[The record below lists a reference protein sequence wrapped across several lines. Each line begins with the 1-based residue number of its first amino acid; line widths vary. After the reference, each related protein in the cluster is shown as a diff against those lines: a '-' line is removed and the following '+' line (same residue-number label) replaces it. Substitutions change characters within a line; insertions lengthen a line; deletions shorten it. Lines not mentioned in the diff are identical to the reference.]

1 MDNLVKELKQAE
13 QNFDFADKFHV
24 DEAIKQMNEVR
35 KKFDEILQEKKRGEK
50 NE

>member
-1 MDNLVKELKQAE
+1 MDDLQQQLKQAE
-13 QNFDFADKFHV
+13 QNFDFADEFHV

-35 KKFDEILQEKKRGEK
+35 EKFDEILKAKKEVRK